1 MAPFKVVLEIT
12 VWALVVWGGPK
23 CMVSGG
29 RDCEIW
35 SQCTVR
41 SFVFTTVCVCV
52 CVLCVHCYLSAVK
65 QEVCMCSSCGSYLT
79 TSTSQSSPGIDISPY
94 GHLCGLEIPVILGF

>member
-52 CVLCVHCYLSAVK
+52 CFVFTA
-65 QEVCMCSSCGSYLT
+65 T
-79 TSTSQSSPGIDISPY
+79 
-94 GHLCGLEIPVILGF
+94 